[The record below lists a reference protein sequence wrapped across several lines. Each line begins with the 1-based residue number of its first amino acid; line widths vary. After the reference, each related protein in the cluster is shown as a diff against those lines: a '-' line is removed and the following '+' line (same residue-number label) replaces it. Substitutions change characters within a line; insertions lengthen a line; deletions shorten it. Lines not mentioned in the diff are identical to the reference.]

1 MITIN
6 KNDVTMDG
14 SAADI
19 MTEIAIGIGA
29 LAHDIANDIGEGTVF
44 GVADMV
50 LTRINKAA
58 LVAIAL
64 KESEKCDEK
73 ESTAE

>member
-1 MITIN
+1 MITIDKAN
-6 KNDVTMDG
+6 VTMDG

-44 GVADMV
+44 AVADMV

-58 LVAIAL
+58 FVAIAL
-64 KESEKCDEK
+64 KEDEKRGEK
-73 ESTAE
+73 ESAAE